1 MSLHSEARL
10 PEYNSLV
17 CYRQAGEFGSPRLD
31 RANYLTSSR
40 TTFLIYKM
48 SMMSLSPGVVGRVNR
63 IFILF
68 YLVLKEE
75 CEVCQQRL
83 SREGYH

>member
-1 MSLHSEARL
+1 MSLDSEARL

-40 TTFLIYKM
+40 TTFLTYEM
-48 SMMSLSPGVVGRVNR
+48 SMISHCLLELLGVLNE
-63 IFILF
+63 
-68 YLVLKEE
+68 YLYY
-75 CEVCQQRL
+75 
-83 SREGYH
+83 SI